1 MPGDVFFWPGCVI
14 FFLPVIKRCL
24 FLFLFLILF
33 LFLFLF
39 ILLLIFPDR
48 FR

>member
-14 FFLPVIKRCL
+14 FFLPVIIRCL
-24 FLFLFLILF
+24 FLFLFLFLI